1 MSEGFTESYP
11 ETVIRPVF
19 LVDRSV
25 FLSYSAYIRRILVGL
40 SSGTARV
47 SALVCPACTDP
58 QAILCPSV
66 ERIEH
71 PTLRLPIFWSQNRKV
86 LLDQLLRFKPTI
98 LHTFYPG
105 QVHLAHWLS
114 KQLQLPFVATCHKK
128 SSRWSCFERT
138 IHHAA
143 KIVAPSKPIADHL
156 AETSPGLKGR
166 IERIHIG
173 SFVEDHCSCFSRGG
187 DVASLIA
194 VHPLSSLKIFAP
206 FLNAVRHLVLD
217 GFEVMVAIMGV
228 GKAEKAI
235 RAHIRKLGL
244 TSVVTVVPPIR
255 PMRSV
260 LGGADVY
267 LHLSDSGAF
276 DAQLLEAM
284 AVGLAVVGVPETTS
298 GLLHDSQTA
307 AFWDSHDELNIY
319 GCLKNVLGQRE
330 KSRQLAQ
337 NSQAYLRNHN
347 SVSQMV
353 DKLTNTYIQAQQH
366 HKQSLKPPDETP
378 ASPLPSSPG

>member
-1 MSEGFTESYP
+1 MPEGFTESSL
-11 ETVIRPVF
+11 ETVVRPVF

-71 PTLRLPIFWSQNRKV
+71 PALRLPIFWSQNRKI
-86 LLDQLLRFKPTI
+86 LLDRLLRFKPTI

-105 QVHLAHWLS
+105 QVHLAKWLS
-114 KQLQLPFVATCHKK
+114 KQLQLPFVVTCHKNP
-128 SSRWSCFERT
+128 SRWSYFQKSLP
-138 IHHAA
+138 HADRV
-143 KIVAPSKPIADHL
+143 IAPSKTIADHL
-156 AETSPGLKGR
+156 AKTSSGLQTR
-166 IERIHIG
+166 IEQIHIG
-173 SFVEDHCSCFSRGG
+173 SFVEDECSCFSRSVS
-187 DVASLIA
+187 VASLIA
-194 VHPLSSLKIFAP
+194 VHPLDSLKLFIP

-217 GFEVMVAIMGV
+217 GFEVMVAIMGT
-228 GKAEKAI
+228 GRAEKAI

-255 PMRSV
+255 PIQSV
-260 LGGADVY
+260 LSGADVY
-267 LHLSDSGAF
+267 LHLSDSGVF

-298 GLLHDSQTA
+298 GLLHDGQTA
-307 AFWDSHDELNIY
+307 AFWDWRDELNIY
-319 GCLKNVLGQRE
+319 GCLKNVLSQRE

-337 NSQAYLRNHN
+337 NAQAHLRANY
-347 SVSQMV
+347 SVSRMV
-353 DKLTNTYIQAQQH
+353 DKLMSTYTQTQQSRKQA
-366 HKQSLKPPDETP
+366 LKPAEETS
-378 ASPLPSSPG
+378 AATIT

>member
-1 MSEGFTESYP
+1 MPEGFTESSL
-11 ETVIRPVF
+11 ETVVRPVF
-19 LVDRSV
+19 LMDQSV

-40 SSGTARV
+40 AGTAHA
-47 SALVCPACTDP
+47 SALVCPSCTDS

-71 PTLRLPIFWSQNRKV
+71 PALRLPVFWSQNRKI
-86 LLDQLLRFKPTI
+86 LLDRLLRFKPTI
-98 LHTFYPG
+98 LHTFSPG

-114 KQLQLPFVATCHKK
+114 KQLQLPFVVTCHKVP
-128 SSRWSCFERT
+128 SRCRYLENSVRT
-138 IHHAA
+138 AA
-143 KIVAPSKPIADHL
+143 KIIAPSKPIANGL
-156 AETSPGLKGR
+156 AGKYPGLQSR
-166 IERIHIG
+166 IEQINIG
-173 SFVEDHCSCFSRGG
+173 SFVEDQCSCFSRGG

-194 VHPLSSLKIFAP
+194 VHRLNSLKLFVP

-217 GFEVMVAIMGV
+217 GFEMMVAMMGT

-244 TSVVTVVPPIR
+244 TSVVTMVPPIR
-255 PMRSV
+255 PMQSV
-260 LGGADVY
+260 LSGADVY

-284 AVGLAVVGVPETTS
+284 GVGLAVVGVPETTS
-298 GLLHDSQTA
+298 GLLHDGQTA
-307 AFWDSHDELNIY
+307 AFWDARDELNIY

-337 NSQAYLRNHN
+337 NAQSHLRRHN
-347 SVSQMV
+347 SVSRMV
-353 DKLTNTYIQAQQH
+353 DKLMNTYIQTQKCY
-366 HKQSLKPPDETP
+366 KQSLKPADESP
-378 ASPLPSSPG
+378 AATTT